1 MRIFTYSLLT
11 LMLAASANAQTPDDP
26 AIEACRTTGLLA
38 LKDLSFDMEWLAVS
52 KANTLI
58 EDIPVRR
65 VIMGEAYLERKQA
78 TGSQRF
84 VCLIGEKGKV
94 LLTFFT
100 AQ

>member
-1 MRIFTYSLLT
+1 MRVFTYSLLT

-38 LKDLSFDMEWLAVS
+38 LKERSPALKDLSFDMESLAVS

-58 EDIPVRR
+58 EDVPVRR

-78 TGSQRF
+78 DR
-84 VCLIGEKGKV
+84 VAALRLLDWRKG
-94 LLTFFT
+94 
-100 AQ
+100 